1 MRHKKEIG
9 KRREN
14 TQAIKL
20 KRDEKNAELIDFLQ
34 MLEDAEATAEVAN
47 SLRDLKKEDK
57 KNIKMASKKIQDKY
71 KKV

>member
-34 MLEDAEATAEVAN
+34 MLEDAEATAKIAN

-71 KKV
+71 TG